1 MINNLSIQQIRVV
14 KFLFAI
20 LKKIPLRMKLMVF
33 MLFLSVGLLRAT
45 GTYGQIT
52 SLTLEARNETV
63 QQVLDKI
70 EAQSEFSFFYNNKQ
84 VNVDRLV
91 SINTKNQNVFSIL
104 NKLFDGTDVTY
115 KVLDKSIILSI
126 KENEGNSFP
135 KTDKKVSGI
144 VLDEKGE
151 PVIGANVMVKGTT
164 NGTVTDMDGKFSL
177 QIPEGTEL
185 EVSYIGFLTQMV
197 KVTGDKVSVVIK
209 EDTQKL
215 DEVVVVGYGT
225 MKKSDL
231 TGSISVTKSD
241 DLLKSQPFSAL
252 DGLKGK
258 ASGVN
263 VFSNSGQPG
272 GGMRVVIRGV
282 GSINSS
288 SDPLYVVDGV
298 VMENFKYLNPN
309 DIESMEVLKDA
320 SSAAIYGSR
329 GANGVIL
336 VTTKRGR
343 KDKGAVISYD
353 GSLSVGTMSRYMD
366 LLNSEEWMQAFETS
380 MENANK
386 WYGANVS
393 TNRADYFKDPRLFD
407 SNGNPLYDT
416 DWQREATRTTWS
428 HNHQLSIQYGGN
440 KTSTGAFLNYT
451 DQQGLLLNNYMKRLN
466 AKITF
471 DAEPTTWLSTSVN
484 LLVNHSWGNTTKED
498 GGNKQPRRTMIE
510 MMPWMPMQFE
520 DGTWSSS
527 TTISDNIRIEN
538 ISNPVYALNST
549 KQMRYRT
556 QVFGNA
562 SLTFHLLP
570 GLDLKT
576 QIGIDSHNSRHRD
589 FFPPDLRGAEGFPL
603 GTVNLVNSESLYW
616 QEETFLTYQNTI
628 NKHRLNL
635 MGGLSW
641 QERTYRTNKST
652 SQGFSNN
659 FYGFENIGVGTIPG
673 IPSSNYD
680 AWSMNSY
687 FLRAGYTYDDRY
699 TVTATTRVDGSSRF
713 GGNNKYGFF
722 PSIGVGWIISN
733 ESFMK
738 NVEFIGLLK
747 LHSSFGVTGNTDIGS
762 YSSLALVDSYNTL
775 INGVLTPASQINRLA
790 NPDLQWEKTNQ
801 FDVGINLNLFN
812 NRLNFDVSYYNKY
825 TYDLLLDKPLPYS
838 TGFKSVIDNIGS
850 VRNTGLDVM
859 INTVNVQTSD
869 FRWTTSL
876 NMNYNKNKICSL
888 GDNDADIFPG
898 PMFVNTS
905 STILRVGESLGS
917 FWGYKRLGIWT
928 EDEAAEA
935 QKVGQHVGEV
945 KRSNEMEIIGKG
957 LPDLTG
963 SIINTFT
970 YKNFDLTVD
979 LQFVTGVDV
988 FQHFKHSTEDRF
1000 GLANGLSSIL
1010 HDAWSPSNTN
1020 TLVPA
1025 IRYAPTFGQNSHADS
1040 GWVCDGSY
1048 LRGNLIQLGYVFDS
1062 SLTKKMRVGSF
1073 RVFAGVSNFFLLTS
1087 KDFAGYDP
1095 EATSYDGNKWGQNIS
1110 FFEYPKPRTY
1120 TVGFNVSF

>member
-241 DLLKSQPFSAL
+241 DLLKNQPFSAL

-576 QIGIDSHNSRHRD
+576 QIGIDSHNNRNRD
-589 FFPPDLRGAEGFPL
+589 FLPPDLRGSDGFPL
-603 GTVNLVNSESLYW
+603 GQVNLVNSESLYW
-616 QEETFLTYQNTI
+616 QEETFVTYQNTI

-641 QERTYRTNKST
+641 QERIYRTST
-652 SQGFSNN
+652 STSKGFSNN

-673 IPSSNYD
+673 IPTSNYD

-722 PSIGVGWIISN
+722 PSAGIGWIVSN

-738 NVEFIGLLK
+738 NVKFIDLLK

-762 YSSLALVDSYNTL
+762 C
-775 INGVLTPASQINRLA
+775 
-790 NPDLQWEKTNQ
+790 
-801 FDVGINLNLFN
+801 
-812 NRLNFDVSYYNKY
+812 
-825 TYDLLLDKPLPYS
+825 LLY
-838 TGFKSVIDNIGS
+838 
-850 VRNTGLDVM
+850 
-859 INTVNVQTSD
+859 TSD
-869 FRWTTSL
+869 A
-876 NMNYNKNKICSL
+876 
-888 GDNDADIFPG
+888 AD
-898 PMFVNTS
+898 
-905 STILRVGESLGS
+905 E
-917 FWGYKRLGIWT
+917 
-928 EDEAAEA
+928 
-935 QKVGQHVGEV
+935 
-945 KRSNEMEIIGKG
+945 
-957 LPDLTG
+957 
-963 SIINTFT
+963 
-970 YKNFDLTVD
+970 
-979 LQFVTGVDV
+979 
-988 FQHFKHSTEDRF
+988 
-1000 GLANGLSSIL
+1000 
-1010 HDAWSPSNTN
+1010 
-1020 TLVPA
+1020 
-1025 IRYAPTFGQNSHADS
+1025 
-1040 GWVCDGSY
+1040 
-1048 LRGNLIQLGYVFDS
+1048 
-1062 SLTKKMRVGSF
+1062 
-1073 RVFAGVSNFFLLTS
+1073 
-1087 KDFAGYDP
+1087 
-1095 EATSYDGNKWGQNIS
+1095 
-1110 FFEYPKPRTY
+1110 
-1120 TVGFNVSF
+1120 

>member
-241 DLLKSQPFSAL
+241 DLLKNQPFSAL

-576 QIGIDSHNSRHRD
+576 QIGIDSHNNRNRD
-589 FFPPDLRGAEGFPL
+589 FLPPDLRGSDGFPL
-603 GTVNLVNSESLYW
+603 GQVNLVNSESLYW
-616 QEETFLTYQNTI
+616 QEETFVTYQNTI

-641 QERTYRTNKST
+641 QERIYRTST
-652 SQGFSNN
+652 STSKGFSNN

-673 IPSSNYD
+673 IPTSNYD

-722 PSIGVGWIISN
+722 PSAGIGWIVSN

-738 NVEFIGLLK
+738 NVKFIDLLK

-775 INGVLTPASQINRLA
+775 INGSLVSASQINRLA

-812 NRLNFDVSYYNKY
+812 SRLNFDVSYYNKY
-825 TYDLLLDKPLPYS
+825 TYDLLLDRPLPYT

-869 FRWTTSL
+869 FRWTTSI

-888 GDNDADIFPG
+888 GETDADIFPG

-917 FWGYKRLGIWT
+917 FWGYKRLGVWT
-928 EDEAAEA
+928 ENEALEA

-1010 HDAWSPSNTN
+1010 YDAWSPLNTN
-1020 TLVPA
+1020 TFVPA
-1025 IRYAPTFGQNSHADS
+1025 IRYAPSFGQNSHADS

-1062 SLTKKMRVGSF
+1062 SLTKKMGVGSF

-1095 EATSYDGNKWGQNIS
+1095 ESTSYDGHKWGQNIS

-1120 TVGFNVSF
+1120 TVGLNVSF